1 MPSPYVRRRRLA
13 AELRRL
19 REERGLTAEE
29 LGQVLFH
36 SRTKITRLENAQ
48 VRPNLAEIMDL
59 LERLE
64 VTGPRYDK
72 ILRLAR
78 DAAAK
83 GWWDRY
89 GASMGPRQRLAAD
102 LESNAN
108 TIRSY
113 EQTSIP
119 GLLQT
124 PEFIHTLV
132 ELDQCQGPLEYRPER
147 MADARLRRQQ
157 EFLRDDGPSYE
168 AVLDECVLHRLAIP
182 PQVMAAQ
189 LKHMIQVVS
198 EHERLTLHV
207 LPYDARIPGGLLPKS
222 SFILYT
228 FPEPGDTPL
237 AVVDTVT
244 TDLLVTQRREVV
256 RYTGMYNRLREA
268 ALSPEASLTFLEEAA
283 DRLIVAAGS
292 GA

>member
-13 AELRRL
+13 AELRKL
-19 REERGLTAEE
+19 REERGMTAEE

-48 VRPNLAEIMDL
+48 VRPNVAEIMDL
-59 LERLE
+59 LERLD
-64 VTGPRYDK
+64 VTGNRYDK
-72 ILRLAR
+72 MLRLAR

-83 GWWDRY
+83 GWWDRF
-89 GASMGPRQRLAAD
+89 GDSMGPRQRLAAD
-102 LESNAN
+102 LESGAD
-108 TIRSY
+108 TIRIY
-113 EQTSIP
+113 DQTSIP
-119 GLLQT
+119 GVLQT
-124 PEFIHTLV
+124 PEFICSLV
-132 ELDQCQGPLEYRPER
+132 ELDQLQGTLEYRPER

-157 EFLRDDGPSYE
+157 ELLREDGPSYE

-198 EHERLTLHV
+198 EHERLTLRV

-222 SFILYT
+222 SFFLYT
-228 FPEPGDTPL
+228 FPDPGDTPL

-244 TDLLVTQRREVV
+244 SDLLVTKRREIV

-268 ALSPEASLTFLEEAA
+268 ALSPEASLTYLSQAA
-283 DRLIVAAGS
+283 DRLTDAAGS
-292 GA
+292 GV